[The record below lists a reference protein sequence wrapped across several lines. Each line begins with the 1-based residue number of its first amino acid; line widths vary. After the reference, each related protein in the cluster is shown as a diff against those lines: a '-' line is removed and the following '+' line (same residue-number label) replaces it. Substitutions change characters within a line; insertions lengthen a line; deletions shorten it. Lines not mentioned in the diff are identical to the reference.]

1 MLESVVP
8 VPLLPARSVTP
19 VLSRVIRLLV
29 SVTAALGVRVAVQVM
44 PPSALPK
51 PLNKPLATLKS
62 AVVNPVTASLKVMV
76 TIEVSPTASTLSAT
90 TMLALGRTVSM
101 A

>member
-19 VLSRVIRLLV
+19 LLSKVMRLV
-29 SVTAALGVRVAVQVM
+29 GSVTAAVGVNVAVQVM
-44 PPSALPK
+44 PPSALLK
-51 PLNKPLATLKS
+51 PLKTPLATVKS